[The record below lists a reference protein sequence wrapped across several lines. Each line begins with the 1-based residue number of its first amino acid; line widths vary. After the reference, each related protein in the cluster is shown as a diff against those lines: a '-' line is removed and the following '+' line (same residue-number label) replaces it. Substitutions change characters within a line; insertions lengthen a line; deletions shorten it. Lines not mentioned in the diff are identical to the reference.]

1 MREREWA
8 MKLSDVMTR
17 KVISVS
23 PGAKVFEAIKL
34 RVLAESAPGK
44 RIEGR
49 LACNYQPLSV
59 T

>member
-1 MREREWA
+1 

-23 PGAKVFEAIKL
+23 PGTKVFEAIKL

-44 RIEGR
+44 RTEGR

>member
-1 MREREWA
+1 
-8 MKLSDVMTR
+8 MKLCDDQ

-34 RVLAESAPGK
+34 RVLAESAPSK

-49 LACNYQPLSV
+49 LASNYQPLSV

>member
-1 MREREWA
+1 LLRERELA
-8 MKLSDVMTR
+8 MKLCDDQ

-34 RVLAESAPGK
+34 RVLAESAPSK

-49 LACNYQPLSV
+49 LASNYQPLSV